1 LFLKIYFN
9 NLESRKMVAL
19 VLFGIF
25 FILLFLSVPVSVAL
39 GASTFITSYMF
50 DGSES
55 LIDLA
60 SALFSKLDKYALMAI
75 PMFILAGNLLSTSS
89 SARRIVDFAKAFVGH
104 LPGGLPIAAIFA
116 SIIFAAVSGS
126 SPATVAAIGSLMFGA
141 ITAAGYPKTYAV
153 GTITA
158 SGSLGILI
166 PPSIVMI
173 IYGVTAEVSIGK
185 LFIAGIIPGLL
196 IGGMLMVVTYIG
208 ARRLGFKRTK
218 PASLKEKWQKF
229 KEAFWALMTIVIII
243 GGIYGGIFTPTEA
256 AAISAI
262 WALFIAL
269 FIYKDFKLKDLK
281 KVFLDS
287 AKTSA
292 MIMFIIANASIF
304 AYFLTL
310 QNIPQMLS
318 NWVID
323 MNLSK
328 IAFLVAVNILLL
340 IAGNFMEPSSII
352 MIMVP
357 LLLPIATALGID
369 PIHFGVIITINM
381 ELGMLTPPVGLNLF
395 VASGI
400 TKLSIKEVFQSVL
413 PWFLVIFVGLLLITY
428 IPAISL
434 WLPSLMMGS

>member
-1 LFLKIYFN
+1 
-9 NLESRKMVAL
+9 
-19 VLFGIF
+19 
-25 FILLFLSVPVSVAL
+25 
-39 GASTFITSYMF
+39 
-50 DGSES
+50 
-55 LIDLA
+55 
-60 SALFSKLDKYALMAI
+60 
-75 PMFILAGNLLSTSS
+75 
-89 SARRIVDFAKAFVGH
+89 
-104 LPGGLPIAAIFA
+104 
-116 SIIFAAVSGS
+116 
-126 SPATVAAIGSLMFGA
+126 
-141 ITAAGYPKTYAV
+141 
-153 GTITA
+153 
-158 SGSLGILI
+158 
-166 PPSIVMI
+166 
-173 IYGVTAEVSIGK
+173 
-185 LFIAGIIPGLL
+185 
-196 IGGMLMVVTYIG
+196 
-208 ARRLGFKRTK
+208 
-218 PASLKEKWQKF
+218 
-229 KEAFWALMTIVIII
+229 MTIVIIV
-243 GGIYGGIFTPTEA
+243 GGIYGRIFTPTEA

-281 KVFLDS
+281 KIFLDS

-292 MIMFIIANASIF
+292 MIMFIIASASIF

-357 LLLPIATALGID
+357 LLLPIATTLGID

-400 TKLSIKEVFQSVL
+400 TKLSIKEVFNSVL
-413 PWFLVIFVGLLLITY
+413 PWFLVILVGLLLITY

>member
-1 LFLKIYFN
+1 
-9 NLESRKMVAL
+9 MVAL

-25 FILLFLSVPVSVAL
+25 FVLLFLSVPVSVAL
-39 GASTFITSYMF
+39 GASTFITSYIF
-50 DGSES
+50 EGSES

-116 SIIFAAVSGS
+116 SIVFAAVSGS

-185 LFIAGIIPGLL
+185 LFIAGIVPGLL

-208 ARRLGFKRTK
+208 AKRLGFKKTK

-256 AAISAI
+256 AAVSAI

-281 KVFLDS
+281 KVFLES

-292 MIMFIIANASIF
+292 MIMFIIASASIF

-310 QNIPQMLS
+310 ENIPQMLS
-318 NWVID
+318 NLVID
-323 MNLSK
+323 MNLNK

-400 TKLSIKEVFQSVL
+400 TKLSIKEVFQAVL